1 MTDFS
6 TLWDYAGDTAEREAA
21 DRAMHYAVAQVAPVS
36 EFLFQASS
44 DADLANR
51 LALAGDRF
59 TKAAA
64 AHGVEEEALVE
75 HFRREASLV
84 LEAKASA
91 AKEAAGGSV
100 WKNKFEVGDIVQRD
114 GENFTRKITRITPPG
129 AAGTSHADG
138 PVYHASVIH
147 EDGKPGHTAD
157 VWSKSM
163 SNPTS
168 AYKKVGS
175 RKEGNA
181 DHSDLFLNGYHEGHA
196 DVRRQQSADRGYH
209 MKSRYPVANPYSY
222 GTESHA
228 GWARGAGEA
237 RSGMQPSLPQPS
249 WDDEGFQFHD
259 DDDPSLLGPMGRQGS
274 TQQDHLAAIKRA
286 LEEGQNPLEWLP
298 AEDGG
303 EGQAEQPSVSGNEEF
318 NEGNYVSSGTEPKE
332 GNRKAARALQ
342 PGDVISARAT
352 FRGEP
357 LAKEAVVAQVAQDAI
372 EPGWVRIN
380 TQDGRVLRTPK
391 VASVVLAPK
400 A

>member
-6 TLWDYAGDTAEREAA
+6 TLWDHAGDTAEREAA
-21 DRAMHYAVAQVAPVS
+21 DRAMHYAVAQATPVS
-36 EFLFQASS
+36 EFLFQATNE
-44 DADLANR
+44 ADLDNR
-51 LALAGDRF
+51 LALADDRF
-59 TKAAA
+59 AAAAA
-64 AHGVEEEALVE
+64 AHGVERDALVQ
-75 HFRREASLV
+75 HFRAEASLV

-91 AKEAAGGSV
+91 AKTAAGDPV
-100 WKNKFEVGDIVQRD
+100 WKNKFEVGDIVQKD

-129 AAGTSHADG
+129 SAGRSHADG
-138 PVYHASVIH
+138 PTYHASVIR

-168 AYKKVGS
+168 AYKKVGA
-175 RKEGNA
+175 RKQA
-181 DHSDLFLNGYHEGHA
+181 ASDHSDLFLNGYHEGHA
-196 DVRRQQSADRGYH
+196 DVRRQQSTEKNRGIKY
-209 MKSRYPVANPYSY
+209 RYPVTNPYEY

-228 GWARGAGEA
+228 GWRRGAGEA
-237 RSGMQPSLPQPS
+237 RHGDQPMLPLPS
-249 WDDEGFQFHD
+249 WDDEGGFEFHD
-259 DDDPSLLGPMGRQGS
+259 DDDPSLLGPLGRQG
-274 TQQDHLAAIKRA
+274 HLAAMKRA

-303 EGQAEQPSVSGNEEF
+303 EGQAEQPSVSGNEAF
-318 NEGNYVSSGTEPKE
+318 NEGNYVSSGTGPKE
-332 GNRKAARALQ
+332 GNRKAARSLQ
-342 PGDVISARAT
+342 AGDVISARAV